1 MIEKKIEQL
10 GSNFDGIFKLPQ
22 DYTGVSII
30 IPENWHYKSFENA
43 EYLIEPKLISKLEN
57 GFVKIMF
64 IGSPKATITNILD
77 YANSEIR
84 NNLENDS
91 KNKLFQ
97 LKIEELKKLFDENQL
112 SKLENLVFK
121 FDKKNKK
128 KEVSVN
134 NVCDENLNNKIE
146 KYI

>member
-1 MIEKKIEQL
+1 
-10 GSNFDGIFKLPQ
+10 
-22 DYTGVSII
+22 
-30 IPENWHYKSFENA
+30 
-43 EYLIEPKLISKLEN
+43 
-57 GFVKIMF
+57 MF

-128 KEVSVN
+128 KEVSVD
-134 NVCDENLNNKIE
+134 NVCDENLDNKIE